1 MRRCESLRVAVAA
14 GAFMNAPL
22 PNKHTIVLDLFLEHV
37 YFRNMSSVAGIEREF
52 NDIVG
57 VLNAQHAALVDRVI
71 LLLADDRLW
80 AGEAMTSMTSM
91 SAWVAWRAGVAPA
104 MAQSIVAIAERAD
117 QLPASIEAFRRG
129 ELSLDQM
136 TTIARNAPG

>member
-1 MRRCESLRVAVAA
+1 
-14 GAFMNAPL
+14 
-22 PNKHTIVLDLFLEHV
+22 
-37 YFRNMSSVAGIEREF
+37 MSSVAGIEREF

-71 LLLADDRLW
+71 LLLADDCLW
-80 AGEAMTSMTSM
+80 AGEAMTSM
-91 SAWVAWRAGVAPA
+91 SAWVAWRTGVAPA

-129 ELSLDQM
+129 ELSLDQIDDNCAEC
-136 TTIARNAPG
+136 TGVG